1 MDNKLG
7 VVSFVRNNQNCMV
20 MLASNRS
27 EDLLGES
34 AELKAR
40 SFAKQN
46 GFSRLID
53 ATDVMASIGNGK
65 CCRSYYFI

>member
-20 MLASNRS
+20 MLASTRS
-27 EDLLGES
+27 EDLLGEH

-40 SFAKQN
+40 SFAKLN
-46 GFSRLID
+46 GFTRLID
-53 ATDVMASIGNGK
+53 ATDVVAAAGNGK